1 MPVVK
6 LSIYSRVLLF
16 PSSPFHA
23 LSCDTGAGTLQTT
36 FLFCWLLMVWLG
48 QQPTPSVGVS
58 AWAHEPLFLEM
69 SAPVTSPEIR
79 VSATRSPSPNLCV
92 RAQLLSCVR
101 LSCNPVDCSRPGS
114 SLRGISPGQ
123 ECWNGLPF
131 PSPGDLPDPWIW
143 HWQAGSLPL
152 SHWESHLPP
161 CQVSSLYYFQFLPLL
176 SQPQGSELLPTVATL
191 VTS

>member
-1 MPVVK
+1 MSWDALNCQKRLVPVVK

-114 SLRGISPGQ
+114 SLRGIPQARITTWVAISFSRGSSPSRDQ
-123 ECWNGLPF
+123 TL
-131 PSPGDLPDPWIW
+131 I
-143 HWQAGSLPL
+143 
-152 SHWESHLPP
+152 
-161 CQVSSLYYFQFLPLL
+161 SSMGRQTLYH
-176 SQPQGSELLPTVATL
+176 GAT
-191 VTS
+191 